1 MVTTGRLKPIT
12 FQQGVTCPSD
22 DMILLR
28 PSSHVIVL
36 YLRHPPPALHSQEV
50 LRAEEARAAR
60 RAVGG
65 PVHPAQGP
73 AAAPPHAPHHPEAP
87 RHRPQAP
94 RHPASTPSAATGA
107 RAQGPASGSVRSA
120 EEGAP
125 EEAGGQSPQV
135 LPTAASAG
143 RGIAVGDGFE
153 SHLRYSSSPLSSNT
167 SFLSVKK
174 AQKAQYK
181 YFWKM
186 LILFFVSMQ
195 CVSWSIGRVGCTC

>member
-1 MVTTGRLKPIT
+1 MSLCCT
-12 FQQGVTCPSD
+12 
-22 DMILLR
+22 
-28 PSSHVIVL
+28 SSTL
-36 YLRHPPPALHSQEV
+36 PPPALHSQEV

-65 PVHPAQGP
+65 PAQGP
-73 AAAPPHAPHHPEAP
+73 AAAPPHAHGLPEAP
-87 RHRPQAP
+87 RRRPQAP
-94 RHPASTPSAATGA
+94 RHPASAPSAATGA
-107 RAQGPASGSVRSA
+107 RAQGPASSGGSPRGSVCSA

-125 EEAGGQSPQV
+125 EEAGGQTSQV

-174 AQKAQYK
+174 PSTNIFGK
-181 YFWKM
+181 
-186 LILFFVSMQ
+186 
-195 CVSWSIGRVGCTC
+195 C